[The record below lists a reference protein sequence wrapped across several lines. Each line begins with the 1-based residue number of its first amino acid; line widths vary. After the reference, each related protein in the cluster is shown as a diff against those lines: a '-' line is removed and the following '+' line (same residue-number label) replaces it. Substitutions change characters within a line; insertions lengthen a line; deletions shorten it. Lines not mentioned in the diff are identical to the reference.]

1 MSLLQSRK
9 IIIGNVLALGMMFPL
24 ATYAAGSEQ
33 CVKETGL
40 LLTNGKIITLD
51 DQQSIASWIEI
62 DGDRIHALGT
72 GPAPESECRQIV
84 DLKGKTVIPG
94 LIDSHVHFLRQG
106 QYPGY
111 DAREAESATD
121 IKSLISVLKNR
132 SKSAPTDSVITV
144 LGGIVPHQFAENR
157 LPTNTELDQASSTN
171 IVYLQLGF
179 SGPAQTN
186 SAGIEFLKA
195 QGVDVDSKGAI
206 ASGAATNAAFAAIRQ
221 GQTEAD
227 RVRATQDLMKYA
239 NGLGLTTVFDEGG
252 TAFPGAS
259 NFEPRSGFDTILT
272 LWKNDKMTVRVR
284 AQFGASENKNNGSS
298 VENRLAN
305 NWSGFGD
312 DKLKI
317 VSMGEHVTAFPKD
330 GKISLAYTEAVE
342 LIARAGWS
350 HEQHSTSF
358 SENEQHIA
366 AIEAANAKYP
376 IAGLRWT
383 LSHVFE
389 LGANKKSMRHVEQL
403 KAIGMGVRVQNHAYT
418 AATDKFPLGRV
429 LGGKKSGPLYRTL
442 MDTEL
447 PMGAGTDGALL
458 FPMNPWFSIYYMVS
472 GRDVTGKLVNE
483 DETLTR
489 MEALQLYTLNNAK
502 LSFEENAL
510 GSLKPGKLAD
520 FVVLTDDYLTV
531 SEDELKNMRSVLT
544 FVGGDVVYSDN
555 SVLLK

>member
-1 MSLLQSRK
+1 MNLLQSRK
-9 IIIGNVLALGMMFPL
+9 IILANVLALGMIFPL
-24 ATYAAGSEQ
+24 AAVAAESEQ
-33 CVKETGL
+33 CVKGTSL
-40 LLTNGKIITLD
+40 LLKNGKIITLD
-51 DQQSIASWIEI
+51 DKQSVASWIEI
-62 DGDRIHALGT
+62 DGDRIRALGT
-72 GPAPESECRQIV
+72 GPAPESECQQVV
-84 DLKGKTVIPG
+84 DLNGKTVIPG

-106 QYPGY
+106 LYPGY
-111 DAREAESATD
+111 DVREAESATD
-121 IKSLISVLKNR
+121 IKSLLSVLKDR
-132 SKSAPTDSVITV
+132 SKGVPAGSVITV

-157 LPTNTELDQASSTN
+157 LPSNTELDQASSTN

-186 SAGIEFLKA
+186 TAGIEFLKA
-195 QGVDVDSKGAI
+195 QGVDVNSKGVI
-206 ASGAATNAAFAAIRQ
+206 AAGAATNAAFAAIKQ
-221 GQTEAD
+221 GQTKAD
-227 RVRATQDLMKYA
+227 RVRATQDLMMYA

-259 NFEPRSGFDTILT
+259 NFDPKSGFDAIQT
-272 LWKNDKMTVRVR
+272 LWKNDEMTLRVR
-284 AQFGASENKNNGSS
+284 AQFGASENKIKGGS
-298 VENRLAN
+298 VENRLVN

-312 DKLKI
+312 DKLRI
-317 VSMGEHVTAFPKD
+317 VSMGEHVTAFPKG
-330 GKISLAYTEAVE
+330 GKISPAYTEAVE

-358 SENEQHIA
+358 SENAQHIA

-376 IAGLRWT
+376 ITGLRWT

-389 LGANKKSMRHVEQL
+389 LGTNKESMRHVEQL
-403 KAIGMGVRVQNHAYT
+403 RAIGMGVRVQNHAYT

-442 MDTEL
+442 MDAEL

-483 DETLTR
+483 GETLTR

-502 LSFEENAL
+502 LSFEENVL
-510 GSLKPGKLAD
+510 GSLEPGKLAD
-520 FVVLTDDYLTV
+520 FAVLTDDYLTV
-531 SEDELKNMRSVLT
+531 SDDELKNMRSVLT
-544 FVGGDVVYSDN
+544 FVGGDIVYSDN